1 MASRKEYEALARV
14 INDLQHYGQEGSREI
29 VAIKMAEWYAA
40 DNEAFDRQRFFDACD
55 LTANRDWAN
64 WQVIE
69 LDKAIRNHKERICV
83 KN

>member
-40 DNEAFDRQRFFDACD
+40 DNEAFD
-55 LTANRDWAN
+55 
-64 WQVIE
+64 
-69 LDKAIRNHKERICV
+69 
-83 KN
+83 